1 MSDGGLFLFGV
12 LVSFLWGAA
21 VLAPI
26 LYGASRAELD
36 AKARRRQKSILDP
49 ARAPE
54 G

>member
-1 MSDGGLFLFGV
+1 MSDGSLFLFGV

-21 VLAPI
+21 VLAPL
-26 LYGASRAELD
+26 LYGASKAELD
-36 AKARRRQKSILDP
+36 ARERRRQKGILDA

>member
-1 MSDGGLFLFGV
+1 MSDGGLFLFGL

-26 LYGASRAELD
+26 LYGASRAEL
-36 AKARRRQKSILDP
+36 ARRQEKGILDP